1 MKPRKLGCGGCEKV
15 RASKTVM
22 RKKYVPAQS
31 CPTLQPHGLPGTSVH
46 GISQAWVLEWA
57 AISSPGDLSDP
68 GIEPAFLISPALTG
82 SFLTISAMWE
92 ALMVASVQFSRS
104 VVSDSLRPHELQHTR
119 PPYPSPSPGV
129 HSDSRPS
136 SQ

>member
-68 GIEPAFLISPALTG
+68 GIEPTSLMFPALAG
-82 SFLTISAMWE
+82 RFLTTSAAWE
-92 ALMVASVQFSRS
+92 IHIVRDRTKQF
-104 VVSDSLRPHELQHTR
+104 H
-119 PPYPSPSPGV
+119 G
-129 HSDSRPS
+129 
-136 SQ
+136 